1 VEIEAVDDQ
10 GAESTV
16 RAELLHD
23 LGCSRLHRGLAEGKE
38 ATLRDRGDDGHLL
51 QGQIGT
57 GYPTLLSAVL
67 SRVFF

>member
-1 VEIEAVDDQ
+1 MTAILDEGEEAALGYRCDD
-10 GAESTV
+10 S
-16 RAELLHD
+16 
-23 LGCSRLHRGLAEGKE
+23 
-38 ATLRDRGDDGHLL
+38 HLL